1 MDSPGFLGT
10 AAPLS
15 RDITLLLYILLLA
28 PAMII
33 GFIFARR
40 KMFAP
45 YHKFTMTG
53 ITIFNWILII
63 IIMVVSYRF
72 MTTDTDGLSLSTPV
86 ELLATLHLITGAAAQ
101 LLATY
106 LVIMMWTERTSLEK
120 LVPFRFK
127 NIKRPMRL
135 TLALWLTTVVLGIG
149 IYLMWYVVPSGGG
162 GDTPAVTEEAPD
174 AISTESANPA
184 ATEASSSGSGGAPAI
199 TESADPAATED
210 ADDDD

>member
-1 MDSPGFLGT
+1 MDAPGFLGT
-10 AAPLS
+10 GASLS
-15 RDITLLLYILLLA
+15 RDITLLIYILLLA

-63 IIMVVSYRF
+63 IIMAVSYSRYVAPSLP
-72 MTTDTDGLSLSTPV
+72 GYLSDV
-86 ELLATLHLITGAAAQ
+86 RGAVATLHLLTGLIAQ

-106 LVIMMWTERTSLEK
+106 LVIMMWTERTPLEK
-120 LVPFRFK
+120 AVPFRFK

-149 IYLMWYVVPSGGG
+149 IYLTWYVAAPG
-162 GDTPAVTEEAPD
+162 GDTGTPIATEEAPN
-174 AISTESANPA
+174 AISTEA
-184 ATEASSSGSGGAPAI
+184 
-199 TESADPAATED
+199 ADPAATEQVSGGSND
-210 ADDDD
+210 TYPASTEAADPASTEESDD